1 MKKVLCLL
9 LVLVLIFA
17 LVGCSGGD
25 VSSSETPSAPSSS
38 DIISSDITDTKTDSG
53 KITLGSAE
61 LKVGMVI
68 TDDVINKIG
77 TPDDVMSAQSCFFD
91 GEDTIYVYED
101 FSLYTYRDG
110 DKNYLYIIE
119 LSTDKNA
126 TEFGGKVGM
135 DIADIEELYG
145 YDSTG
150 TATSKVY
157 KLSENSNLRFTYD
170 ESGIVVLLEYELIGS
185 TLYLCLA
192 DGQ

>member
-1 MKKVLCLL
+1 MKKVLSIT
-9 LVLVLIFA
+9 LVLMMIFA
-17 LVGCSGGD
+17 LVGCSGSGD
-25 VSSSETPSAPSSS
+25 VSSNETPLAPSSS
-38 DIISSDITDTKTDSG
+38 NVSSENVNTDSG
-53 KITLGSAE
+53 KITLGTAE
-61 LKVGMVI
+61 LSVGMVI
-68 TDDVINKIG
+68 TEDIINKVG
-77 TPDDVMSAQSCFFD
+77 TPDDIMSAPSCFFD

-110 DKNYLYIIE
+110 DKDYLYIIE

-157 KLSENSNLRFTYD
+157 KLSENSKLRFTFD
-170 ESGIVVLLEYELIGS
+170 ETETVTLIEYELIG
-185 TLYLCLA
+185 
-192 DGQ
+192 

>member
-1 MKKVLCLL
+1 MKKVLSIAIILMMIL
-9 LVLVLIFA
+9 T
-17 LVGCSGGD
+17 LVGCSGNSD
-25 VSSSETPSAPSSS
+25 VSSNETPSAPTSS
-38 DIISSDITDTKTDSG
+38 DTSSVGSDTAKTDSG

-61 LKVGMVI
+61 LSVGMVI
-68 TDDVINKIG
+68 TEDIINKVG

-110 DKNYLYIIE
+110 DKNYLYVIE

-145 YDSTG
+145 YNSTG

-157 KLSENSNLRFTYD
+157 KLGENSKLRFTYD
-170 ESGIVVLLEYELIGS
+170 ESGIVVLIEYELIG
-185 TLYLCLA
+185 
-192 DGQ
+192 

>member
-1 MKKVLCLL
+1 MKKVLAIT
-9 LVLVLIFA
+9 LVLMMIFA
-17 LVGCSGGD
+17 LIGCSGSGD
-25 VSSSETPSAPSSS
+25 VSSDETPSAPTSS

-53 KITLGSAE
+53 KITLGGAE
-61 LKVGMVI
+61 LSVGMVI
-68 TDDVINKIG
+68 TEAVVNSVG
-77 TPDDVMSAQSCFFD
+77 TPDDIMSAPSCFFD

-110 DKNYLYIIE
+110 DKDYLYIIE

-135 DIADIEELYG
+135 NIADIEELYG

-157 KLSENSNLRFTYD
+157 KLSENSKLRFTFD
-170 ESGIVVLLEYELIGS
+170 ETETVTLIEYELIG
-185 TLYLCLA
+185 
-192 DGQ
+192 